1 MKPRRFPVSSRHFI
15 QALSLALALL
25 AIPAVTARPAL
36 AQSGLVVT
44 PPLVQLDL
52 RTRSQTLTL
61 VNRGN
66 EAQTYRISVI
76 NLRMDPSGNMVH
88 TEEPA
93 TGEGFA
99 GNLIRYAPRQVTLE
113 PGRPQTIRVLYRRPK
128 DLADGEYRSH
138 LLFQQVPKSEPAPAQ
153 DSNESGLTM
162 QIRAVFGISVPVI
175 VRNGQLEASG
185 ALVDARPEDLG
196 DQGLGI
202 AFTIEREGTKSLRG
216 DLVATVDG
224 QEVGRLNNVAVYLS
238 TPSRRI
244 VMRLGPEAQK
254 SLSGKQVTVEYRTRR
269 DEGAEPIAVAT
280 ARMP

>member
-1 MKPRRFPVSSRHFI
+1 MKPSRFSISSRQLI
-15 QALSLALALL
+15 QALSLAIALL
-25 AIPAVTARPAL
+25 AVPALTPQPAL

-44 PPLVQLDL
+44 PPLVKLDL

-66 EAQTYRISVI
+66 ETQTYRVSVI
-76 NLRMDPSGNMVH
+76 NLRMGPDGNMVH
-88 TEEPA
+88 TEEPSP
-93 TGEGFA
+93 GEGFA
-99 GNLIRYAPRQVTLE
+99 GDLIRYAPRQVTLE
-113 PGRPQTIRVLYRRPK
+113 PQKPQTIRVLYRRPK

-138 LLFQQVPKSEPAPAQ
+138 LLFQQVPKSEPAAPR
-153 DSNESGLTM
+153 DDNDSGLTM

-185 ALVDARPEDLG
+185 ALVDAKPADLG
-196 DQGLGI
+196 DRGLGI

-216 DLVATVDG
+216 DLVATAGG

-238 TPSRRI
+238 TPSRRV
-244 VMRLGPEAQK
+244 VMRLDPEAQK
-254 SLSGKQVTVEYRTRR
+254 SLSGQQVTVEYRTRR
-269 DEGAEPIAVAT
+269 DEGAEQIAVAT